1 MAQTAKPVAE
11 QASGNA
17 KDATDTITA
26 QGKRTAD
33 QITDVTRE
41 AADRAEDVARRGLHA
56 VERAADAVGEL
67 QREVAHRSAEGAA
80 ELGRVLVDLTVA
92 QTRQNIETLQ
102 ALTEAVDWDEVAR
115 AVDWD
120 RVFQLQSEFLR
131 ISLERTAQL
140 TQRYLEI
147 TRTVAASAA
156 SSAAQRGAE
165 KAA

>member
-1 MAQTAKPVAE
+1 MAD
-11 QASGNA
+11 QALDNA

-26 QGKRTAD
+26 QATRTTD
-33 QITDVTRE
+33 QLTDVARE
-41 AADRAEDVARRGLHA
+41 ATHRAEDVARHGFQ
-56 VERAADAVGEL
+56 VIERTADAVSEV

-92 QTRQNIETLQ
+92 QTRQNVETLK

-140 TQRYLEI
+140 TQRYLEV
-147 TRTVAASAA
+147 TQTVVTSAA
-156 SSAAQRGAE
+156 SSAQREAK